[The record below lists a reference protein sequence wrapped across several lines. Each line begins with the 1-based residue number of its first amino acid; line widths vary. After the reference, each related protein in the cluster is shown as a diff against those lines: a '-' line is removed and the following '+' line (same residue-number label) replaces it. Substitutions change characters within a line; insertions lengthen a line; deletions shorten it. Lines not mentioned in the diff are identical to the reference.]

1 MIIGAIYRM
10 IFLNDLKMVQ
20 GKTRYPISLPL
31 SVLDVKRLLKI
42 FLQECNEELSDN
54 DLSLSGL

>member
-1 MIIGAIYRM
+1 
-10 IFLNDLKMVQ
+10 MVQ

-54 DLSLSGL
+54 DLSLWIVALRNKI

>member
-10 IFLNDLKMVQ
+10 ILNDLKMVQ

>member
-10 IFLNDLKMVQ
+10 ILNDLKMVQ
-20 GKTRYPISLPL
+20 GKTLYPISLPL